1 MTHPDDCP
9 LGPDGL
15 IRIMVALERIE
26 TSVKDMKENEQKS
39 EERLVDAIE
48 KLETKHGK
56 RLEHLEAI
64 EGRHGLIA
72 ACISAVIAGIALFG
86 KYIFGGKA

>member
-1 MTHPDDCP
+1 MTQHDDCP
-9 LGPDGL
+9 LGSDGMT
-15 IRIMVALERIE
+15 RIMVALERIE
-26 TSVKDMKENEQKS
+26 TRQKDMNESWLKAEAS
-39 EERLVDAIE
+39 LS
-48 KLETKHGK
+48 K
-56 RLEHLEAI
+56 RLEHLEAV

>member
-1 MTHPDDCP
+1 M
-9 LGPDGL
+9 

-26 TSVKDMKENEQKS
+26 TNQKDLKENWQKS
-39 EERLVDAIE
+39 EAGIC
-48 KLETKHGK
+48 K
-56 RLEHLEAI
+56 RLDHLEAV

-72 ACISAVIAGIALFG
+72 ACISAVIAGFALFG